1 MTIYHSD
8 TPQEQWKSIPGYEG
22 IYEASTFGRIRTSA
36 NKLTYTERHG
46 YRHWKQ
52 RILSGRGD
60 NYKTGYRVVLW
71 KDGYPKEFLVSRLVA
86 MTWVDGY
93 KEELTV
99 NHINGNRHD
108 NRIQNLEWVTRGEN
122 ITKGFEIGLYST
134 AKPIAMQNIENPDET
149 LVFNS
154 MSNASLFL
162 GHNVGYLSNEIRKG
176 RTIFGKYKVC
186 F

>member
-1 MTIYHSD
+1 MVIWMTIYHSD

-71 KDGYPKEFLVSRLVA
+71 KDGCPKEFLVSRLVA

-99 NHINGNRHD
+99 TISTEIDTITAFKIWSGLQEEKISQRVLKLDCIALPNLLQC
-108 NRIQNLEWVTRGEN
+108 RI
-122 ITKGFEIGLYST
+122 
-134 AKPIAMQNIENPDET
+134 
-149 LVFNS
+149 
-154 MSNASLFL
+154 
-162 GHNVGYLSNEIRKG
+162 
-176 RTIFGKYKVC
+176 
-186 F
+186 